1 MSPIAQERALISGYE
16 FHRHSVPLIANR
28 NAQVM
33 LSEGKNQKK
42 LPDLVFKTL
51 TQKEMSVL
59 NAAECSYMGF
69 DSSFKRNAY
78 AFHDLKLQFCFLPYT
93 RQTPSCLPALFDPW
107 LLNTEFS
114 LFAGNNC
121 WCRWMKFPE

>member
-1 MSPIAQERALISGYE
+1 
-16 FHRHSVPLIANR
+16 
-28 NAQVM
+28 M

-69 DSSFKRNAY
+69 WQ
-78 AFHDLKLQFCFLPYT
+78 QF
-93 RQTPSCLPALFDPW
+93 Q
-107 LLNTEFS
+107 
-114 LFAGNNC
+114 
-121 WCRWMKFPE
+121 M